1 MSAGAAAL
9 ARDDPAV
16 PGVAIRRSEPMSRHT
31 SMRVGGPAELFCE
44 VESAGALAASLRWAK
59 AQSLPVFVLG
69 GGTNLV
75 VADAGIP
82 GLTVKLGRSFSRTRW
97 DDSAG
102 GARVVVG
109 GAANFKRLALDAIA
123 RGFAG
128 LEFAEGIPGTVG
140 GGLLMNAGAFGGEIS
155 QVVEAI
161 AGVTRSGDEVR
172 LAREELAF
180 AYRRLDL
187 PLGFVVTSVEIRL
200 ARGDRDAIDR
210 RAADAKRKRGRGQPL
225 GLPNAGSIFK
235 NPPGDFAGRLIEIV
249 GLKGA
254 RAGGAEI
261 SPQHANFI
269 VNVGG
274 ARAADV
280 RALMRLVQET
290 VWRRR
295 GVWLQ
300 PEVKLVGDWE
310 AAEAR

>member
-102 GARVVVG
+102 GARVVV
-109 GAANFKRLALDAIA
+109 DAIA

-200 ARGDRDAIDR
+200 A
-210 RAADAKRKRGRGQPL
+210 
-225 GLPNAGSIFK
+225 
-235 NPPGDFAGRLIEIV
+235 
-249 GLKGA
+249 
-254 RAGGAEI
+254 
-261 SPQHANFI
+261 
-269 VNVGG
+269 
-274 ARAADV
+274 
-280 RALMRLVQET
+280 
-290 VWRRR
+290 
-295 GVWLQ
+295 
-300 PEVKLVGDWE
+300 
-310 AAEAR
+310 